1 VTETNTPIDP
11 HTESVP
17 SSAQVAPQQSI
28 PQQSTP
34 QPPPPP
40 LSAPGKEPHARTS
53 LGFYFLAF
61 WVLLLSFTVAFGAFW
76 FYQDKQAQIQTLQV
90 RLDEQQTLIV
100 ENQRNLQD
108 SLDKELVNQQENL
121 QSSLN
126 LLAEEVNKNSA
137 RVMALTSVNRDNW
150 KLAEAQYLLRLAN
163 QRILLEKDSQS
174 ALALALSADDI
185 LSDVEQTQLLA
196 VRKVLAEEI
205 AVLKLAGVV
214 DREGIFLRLA
224 ALANQIDAIPFIE
237 ALGKGE
243 EDDEQEI
250 PENETVRQMLNRK
263 FYGLLHKLRSYVRV
277 RDHGKTVNAILPPS
291 QQAYLQQNLRLMFE
305 QTQVALLRNDAQIY
319 RESLIKAQNWIN
331 QYYTLNQEAS
341 AVLAELQILQEENIA
356 PELTNFGNTSSALA
370 DYIERQEKQA
380 AARRGGR

>member
-1 VTETNTPIDP
+1 VTEINTPIES
-11 HTESVP
+11 HTESAP
-17 SSAQVAPQQSI
+17 SSVQHAPQR
-28 PQQSTP
+28 STS
-34 QPPPPP
+34 P
-40 LSAPGKEPHARTS
+40 LSAPGKESRARTS
-53 LGFYFLAF
+53 LGVYFLAF
-61 WVLLLSFTVAFGAFW
+61 WVLLLSFTVAVGAFW
-76 FYQDKQAQIQTLQV
+76 FYQDKQEQIHTLQT
-90 RLDEQQTLIV
+90 RLDEQATLIV
-100 ENQRNLQD
+100 ENQRNLRD
-108 SLDKELVNQQENL
+108 TLDKELVDQQENL

-185 LSDVEQTQLLA
+185 LNDIEQPQLLA
-196 VRKVLAEEI
+196 IRKVLTEEI

-237 ALGKGE
+237 ALGKG
-243 EDDEQEI
+243 DDYDEEQEI
-250 PENETVRQMLNRK
+250 PAEETFRQMLTRK
-263 FYGLLHKLRSYVRV
+263 FYGLLHKLGSYVRV

-291 QQAYLQQNLRLMFE
+291 QQTYLQQNLRLMFE
-305 QTQVALLRNDAQIY
+305 QAQVALLRNDAQIY

-331 QYYTLNQEAS
+331 QYYSLNQEAS

-370 DYIERQEKQA
+370 DYIERQEKLA

>member
-1 VTETNTPIDP
+1 
-11 HTESVP
+11 
-17 SSAQVAPQQSI
+17 
-28 PQQSTP
+28 
-34 QPPPPP
+34 
-40 LSAPGKEPHARTS
+40 
-53 LGFYFLAF
+53 
-61 WVLLLSFTVAFGAFW
+61 
-76 FYQDKQAQIQTLQV
+76 
-90 RLDEQQTLIV
+90 
-100 ENQRNLQD
+100 
-108 SLDKELVNQQENL
+108 
-121 QSSLN
+121 
-126 LLAEEVNKNSA
+126 
-137 RVMALTSVNRDNW
+137 
-150 KLAEAQYLLRLAN
+150 
-163 QRILLEKDSQS
+163 
-174 ALALALSADDI
+174 
-185 LSDVEQTQLLA
+185 
-196 VRKVLAEEI
+196 
-205 AVLKLAGVV
+205 
-214 DREGIFLRLA
+214 LRLA

-319 RESLIKAQNWIN
+319 RESLVKAQNWIN

>member
-1 VTETNTPIDP
+1 MTETNTPLEP

-17 SSAQVAPQQSI
+17 SSVQHVLQRPAS
-28 PQQSTP
+28 
-34 QPPPPP
+34 
-40 LSAPGKEPHARTS
+40 GKEPRARTS
-53 LGFYFLAF
+53 LSVYFLAF

-76 FYQDKQAQIQTLQV
+76 FYQDKQEQIHTLQT
-90 RLDEQQTLIV
+90 RLDEQQTLIA
-100 ENQRNLQD
+100 ENHRNLQD

-185 LSDVEQTQLLA
+185 LSDIEQPQLLA
-196 VRKVLAEEI
+196 VRKILTEEI

-237 ALGKGE
+237 ALGKG
-243 EDDEQEI
+243 DDYDEEQEV
-250 PENETVRQMLNRK
+250 PAEETFRQMLTRK
-263 FYGLLHKLRSYVRV
+263 FNGLLRKLGSYVRV

-291 QQAYLQQNLRLMFE
+291 QQIYLQQNLRLMFE
-305 QTQVALLRNDAQIY
+305 QAQVALLRNDAQIY

-356 PELTNFGNTSSALA
+356 PELTNFANTSAALA
-370 DYIERQEKQA
+370 DYIERQEKLA